1 MWNGPAAFI
10 PYAPNHVH
18 GNWRWFLNYGT
29 GMTGDCGVHMM
40 DIALLGMSQ
49 NTDLP
54 MPVEVTSFG
63 GKLAYPQD
71 GRTAPDTV
79 QTIMKF
85 KDPEFILHWQTG
97 RDFPGR
103 PDHGTEFVSADGKT
117 VRVWRNGWEILAA
130 DGTMLPKERTT
141 ATNDHWQNWVDC
153 LKSREQP
160 RSNLASMAQ
169 TTIVCHLA
177 NVSYLAGQTVH
188 WSKEKMDLV
197 GKAGRDTGSFY
208 REYRKPWQL
217 PAHKA

>member
-1 MWNGPAAFI
+1 
-10 PYAPNHVH
+10 
-18 GNWRWFLNYGT
+18 
-29 GMTGDCGVHMM
+29 MM

-49 NTDLP
+49 TTDLP

-63 GKLAYPQD
+63 GKFAYPED
-71 GRTAPDTV
+71 SRTAPDTV

-103 PDHGTEFVSADGKT
+103 PDHGTEWVSADGKT
-117 VRVWRNGWEILAA
+117 VRAWRGGWEILDK
-130 DGTMLPKERTT
+130 DGTQLPKERTPH
-141 ATNDHWQNWVDC
+141 TNDHWQNWVDC
-153 LKSREQP
+153 VKSRQQP

-177 NVSYLAGQTVH
+177 NVAYLAGETVR

-197 GKAGRDTGSFY
+197 GKAGRETGSYY
-208 REYRKPWQL
+208 REYRKPWSL
-217 PAHKA
+217 PMHKT